1 MKVISILCVSFI
13 LVASVLAESSIE
25 DVRNS
30 AAELCKKELN
40 AGDDVAAILKL
51 KQLPSNEAES
61 CFIECVYG
69 KLQLI
74 KNGQLNEEGAK
85 ALAKQ
90 KFGEDKEKL
99 AKTDEVFKKCQQEVQ
114 SATQEKCYLGKSL
127 RKCLI
132 TYSDQCVSGLRFFL
146 RDFKIFNMK
155 FLTGV
160 TILLCAAFIVKAEQA
175 KPSAAPSTTPKS
187 VATTIDA
194 KNNKTGNL
202 TFPKNLKANDSLHNR
217 FNAVATECK
226 KELNANQGTPEIMAL
241 LSSGALPTNEKQ
253 RCFLECV
260 YNKVGLIKDGKVN
273 EEGAMSLAKAKFGE
287 NKDLMTK
294 AEALFKKCKTEAV
307 VEKDSKEKCAL
318 GRLIRT
324 CIVNHGNNLP
334 IFSKAS

>member
-1 MKVISILCVSFI
+1 MKYLASFVFLLGVIV
-13 LVASVLAESSIE
+13 VVKA
-25 DVRNS
+25 D
-30 AAELCKKELN
+30 
-40 AGDDVAAILKL
+40 
-51 KQLPSNEAES
+51 
-61 CFIECVYG
+61 
-69 KLQLI
+69 
-74 KNGQLNEEGAK
+74 GAK
-85 ALAKQ
+85 SSTVPPTTVK
-90 KFGEDKEKL
+90 
-99 AKTDEVFKKCQQEVQ
+99 
-114 SATQEKCYLGKSL
+114 SAT
-127 RKCLI
+127 
-132 TYSDQCVSGLRFFL
+132 TV
-146 RDFKIFNMK
+146 
-155 FLTGV
+155 
-160 TILLCAAFIVKAEQA
+160 
-175 KPSAAPSTTPKS
+175 
-187 VATTIDA
+187 DA
-194 KNNKTGNL
+194 KNNKTANL
-202 TFPKNLKANDSLHNR
+202 TFSKNLKANDSVHNR

-226 KELNANQGTPEIMAL
+226 KELNANQEIMAL